1 MRPISDNE
9 RGPVASGTGGI
20 AVADGCGAPATGS
33 SAGADAACARAGCA
47 AEAASGAPCEQDGVP
62 GSAGRGPVPA
72 VLLHG
77 FAQDETA
84 WDEVVPALRAAGAEP
99 VAARIVAPASG
110 RSADAGCAVDASSMD
125 AACADTAALVR
136 RAAMRFGRPVLL
148 AGYSMGGRIAFETAA
163 REDGLPLAG
172 LVLESAGLGPADD
185 AERAAYRRRNEA
197 WARDLRACGV
207 AAFMDEWE
215 SLPLF
220 ASQRALPDDVRRRV
234 RARRLAHGP
243 EELARLFEGVGA
255 HRQMARDEAL
265 EALARRM
272 DAGLAVLYIHGA
284 LDAKYAAV
292 ARRFMRELP
301 AARVVAIAHA
311 GHDVHLE
318 APRAF
323 AAACADFVGRCA
335 DAAPPSSAQR

>member
-1 MRPISDNE
+1 MRPISDN
-9 RGPVASGTGGI
+9 
-20 AVADGCGAPATGS
+20 
-33 SAGADAACARAGCA
+33 
-47 AEAASGAPCEQDGVP
+47 
-62 GSAGRGPVPA
+62 GRGPMPA

-84 WDEVVPALRAAGAEP
+84 WDEAIPALRAAGVEP
-99 VAARIVAPASG
+99 VAARIVAPTSG
-110 RSADAGCAVDASSMD
+110 CSADAGCAVDASSMD

-136 RAAMRFGRPVLL
+136 RAALRFGRPVLL
-148 AGYSMGGRIAFETAA
+148 AGYSMGGRIALETAA

-197 WARDLRACGV
+197 WARDLRARGV
-207 AAFMDEWE
+207 AAFMDGWE
-215 SLPLF
+215 GLPLF
-220 ASQRALPDDVRRRV
+220 ASQRALPDAVRRRV
-234 RARRLAHGP
+234 RARRLAHGS

-265 EALARRM
+265 AALARRM

-323 AAACADFVGRCA
+323 AAAFADFVGRCA
-335 DAAPPSSAQR
+335 DAAPPPCAQR